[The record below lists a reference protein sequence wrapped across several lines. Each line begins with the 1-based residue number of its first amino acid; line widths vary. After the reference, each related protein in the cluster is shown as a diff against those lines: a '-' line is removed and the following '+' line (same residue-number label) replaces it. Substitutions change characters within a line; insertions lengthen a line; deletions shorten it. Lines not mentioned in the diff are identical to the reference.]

1 MNRRDFTRLGL
12 AMWLTPVAAQ
22 PTLAQMSAEEL
33 KKAPQA
39 WMSPTVI
46 VKNRN
51 SPRTYNQI
59 NVPRKY
65 SAGQRRFT
73 IFWSWSSAPEGA
85 ASRNS
90 LGHCAPQWP
99 PLDTSCQP
107 VWMINPG

>member
-12 AMWLTPVAAQ
+12 AMGLTPVAAQ

-33 KKAPQA
+33 NKAPQA

-65 SAGQRRFT
+65 SAGQRRVT
-73 IFWSWSSAPEGA
+73 TYWPWGYPLEANRAVTQLGKPLSTMTAGRRA
-85 ASRNS
+85 A
-90 LGHCAPQWP
+90 
-99 PLDTSCQP
+99 
-107 VWMINPG
+107 